1 MQEAN
6 GLKNSSWPRKCQ
18 AVMRKGKQ
26 LLTEPVL
33 DAHGVLSFYPL
44 LVRAEIINGAQ
55 TENTWLYQ
63 KQFGSFLNAC

>member
-1 MQEAN
+1 
-6 GLKNSSWPRKCQ
+6 
-18 AVMRKGKQ
+18 MRKGKQ

-33 DAHGVLSFYPL
+33 DAHGVPSFYPL
-44 LVRAEIINGAQ
+44 LVGAEIINGAQ